1 MPYGNSGTQVS
12 EHVAEASALPATS
25 HGPSLPDLIEEQ
37 VRRTP
42 DRIAVSDAA
51 GDYSY
56 ARLWEASGRIAA
68 RLLAHGAVR
77 GELVGICVP
86 RSREMAAIAL
96 GVLRAG
102 AAYVPL
108 DAAFPDRRLRT
119 MLERAQIRSVVT
131 LTGYALP
138 AAIADHDAVL
148 IAIGDDGAPEG
159 GEQPALPVVDGADL
173 AYVLFTSGSTGE
185 PKGVRTLHSNLVNF
199 MRSMHH
205 SPGFAESDVICA
217 VTTWSFDIAAL
228 ELYLPLMAG
237 GRVHVASEAELGDPE
252 ATMSLV
258 QRSGSTVLQTTPTR
272 LRLLCDEGRAAR
284 LAGLKLLVGG
294 EAMPRDL
301 ANEVVGRCRELWNM
315 YGPTETTIWS
325 TIERIEAGNGPVPLG
340 RPIANTRIHVLD
352 EADRPVADGQRG
364 EIWIGG
370 DGVAD
375 GYLHR
380 TDLTAER
387 FRVDPF
393 AADGSRM
400 YRTGDI
406 GNVRDG
412 VLHFHGRA
420 DDQVKLRGYRIEL
433 GDIEAAALEDPLVR
447 DAAAALRDFG
457 NGSQRLVLYVVP
469 RDEHGDPAARLRDHL
484 REALP
489 AYMRPSHI
497 VVLERMPATP
507 NGKIDRKAL
516 PMPADRGVHAA
527 AAAETPRDARIA
539 YLAALWCELIGIDE
553 ARVDDNFF
561 DLGGDSLLAV
571 NMIARVERDTG
582 RRLNVLAIATDTLGS
597 VAGMLPSEGVAKR
610 RDWIS
615 RLRGLFGG

>member
-1 MPYGNSGTQVS
+1 MPYGVSCASVFEQVAAPAMS
-12 EHVAEASALPATS
+12 ATS
-25 HGPSLPDLIEEQ
+25 PGPSLPDLIGEQ
-37 VRRTP
+37 VHSTP

-51 GDYSY
+51 GDDSY
-56 ARLWEASGRIAA
+56 AGLWEASGRIAA

-77 GELVGICVP
+77 GEMVGICVP
-86 RSREMAAIAL
+86 RSREMAAVAL

-119 MLERAQIRSVVT
+119 MLERAQIRRVVT
-131 LTGYALP
+131 LAGYALP
-138 AAIADHDAVL
+138 AAITDHDAAL
-148 IAIGDDGAPEG
+148 IEIGGDVAPQDGES
-159 GEQPALPVVDGADL
+159 PALPAVHGDDL

-185 PKGVRTLHSNLVNF
+185 PKGVRILHRNLVNF
-199 MRSMHH
+199 MRSMRD
-205 SPGFAESDVICA
+205 SPGFGEDDVICA

-228 ELYLPLMAG
+228 ELYLPLTAG
-237 GRVHVASEAELGDPE
+237 GRIHVASEAELSDPD

-258 QRSGSTVLQTTPTR
+258 QRSGVTVLQTTPTL
-272 LRLLCDEGRAAR
+272 LRLLHDEGRAAR

-301 ANEVVGRCRELWNM
+301 ANEALRHCHELWNM

-325 TIERIEAGNGPVPLG
+325 TIERVQPGDGPVPLG
-340 RPIANTRIHVLD
+340 RPIANTRIHLLD
-352 EADRPVADGQRG
+352 KDGHPVADGERG

-380 TDLTAER
+380 PDLTAER
-387 FRVDPF
+387 FCLDPF
-393 AADGSRM
+393 AGDGSRM

-406 GNVRDG
+406 GSLRDG

-433 GDIEAAALEDPLVR
+433 GDIEAAALEDARVR
-447 DAAAALRDFG
+447 AAAAAVRDFG

-469 RDEHGDPAARLRDHL
+469 REGGDEPVAELREHL

-489 AYMRPSHI
+489 AYMRPNHI
-497 VVLERMPATP
+497 VVLDALPTTP
-507 NGKIDRKAL
+507 NGKTDRKAL
-516 PMPADRGVHAA
+516 PMPADRGAHAA
-527 AAAETPRDARIA
+527 PAAEQPGDARIA
-539 YLAALWCELIGIDE
+539 YLAALWCELLGLDE
-553 ARVDDNFF
+553 ARAEDNFF
-561 DLGGDSLLAV
+561 DLGGDSLLAI

-582 RRLNVLAIATDTLGS
+582 KRLNVLAIATDPLGIL
-597 VAGMLPSEGVAKR
+597 ADMLPGEGVAKR
-610 RDWIS
+610 RGWMA